1 MKKKGLCLMIFSL
14 ILYPFSETFITL
26 GGQEK
31 VQTAEASTEE
41 LEGINEDVVFEEM
54 NSNQYVYTYSNEG
67 EDYKNIEV
75 FVSETE
81 VHSEI
86 YMLNKETQEYELVD
100 SIITVVEKDTV
111 KQTSEQT
118 NEYSEVPI
126 EAMSVNLK
134 DSMHFEENLYQIA
147 ASSWKYNK
155 TYTGS
160 NNLKLQRF
168 TVGAIAIIV
177 ASITKLPQT
186 ARTVTQVA
194 NLYFQI
200 NASKAYYKT
209 VVYKDSNAPRNRPN
223 FKHVTTFYKN
233 SARTQVLK
241 SNVVRLACSSTC
253 NS

>member
-1 MKKKGLCLMIFSL
+1 MKKKVLCLMIFSL

-118 NEYSEVPI
+118 KKETVNEWI
-126 EAMSVNLK
+126 M
-134 DSMHFEENLYQIA
+134 
-147 ASSWKYNK
+147 
-155 TYTGS
+155 
-160 NNLKLQRF
+160 
-168 TVGAIAIIV
+168 
-177 ASITKLPQT
+177 
-186 ARTVTQVA
+186 
-194 NLYFQI
+194 
-200 NASKAYYKT
+200 
-209 VVYKDSNAPRNRPN
+209 
-223 FKHVTTFYKN
+223 
-233 SARTQVLK
+233 VLK
-241 SNVVRLACSSTC
+241 NML
-253 NS
+253 